1 MRQVIFGLVLAV
13 SSLSAVAISDRDVQS
28 RQAALQWLALVDAGQ
43 YRAAYQQLVP
53 RVRAGGTADQWNLWL
68 RSRRGSLGR
77 ARTRAF
83 IRVAHT
89 RTMGSAP
96 DGDYIVIYFKTS
108 YERKV
113 AGAESVTLS
122 SETGHWQV
130 SGYHIY

>member
-1 MRQVIFGLVLAV
+1 
-13 SSLSAVAISDRDVQS
+13 
-28 RQAALQWLALVDAGQ
+28 
-43 YRAAYQQLVP
+43 
-53 RVRAGGTADQWNLWL
+53 
-68 RSRRGSLGR
+68 
-77 ARTRAF
+77 
-83 IRVAHT
+83 
-89 RTMGSAP
+89 MGSAP